1 MNRLKRRI
9 LVVLFG
15 IIYALGLNISAV
27 TAQSQSTI
35 ASPEKTDAPRPVDQ
49 GWHVDVAPYL
59 WFPGINGTVGALD
72 HESSVHV
79 TARDVL
85 SNFNFGLMGAVET
98 RYNRIIIPVDFM
110 WVRLKDTKGIPI
122 TDDVESVN
130 VKINEDIF
138 TPKVGYRVI
147 DNRRFKTDALF
158 GLRYWH
164 LGTTLTLQP
173 TQISNGYYG
182 AANWVDAVAGGRF
195 QAFLTPK
202 FSLTIG
208 GDAGGGGSGTR
219 LDYQVVGLLGYKVK
233 RLTLLGG
240 WRYLVIHK
248 TPNDHAFA
256 DLAMTGVL
264 LGVVIPV
271 K

>member
-1 MNRLKRRI
+1 MYLRKHRI
-9 LVVLFG
+9 LVAFFCT
-15 IIYALGLNISAV
+15 ICALGLNLSAA
-27 TAQSQSTI
+27 TAQSQSAM
-35 ASPEKTDAPRPVDQ
+35 ASPEKTDAPEPANQ
-49 GWHVDVAPYL
+49 GWHADVAPYL

-72 HESSVHV
+72 HDSSVHV

-85 SNFNFGLMGAVET
+85 SNFNFGLMGAVEI
-98 RYNRIIIPVDFM
+98 RYNRIILPVDFM

-122 TDDVESVN
+122 TDAVESVN

-138 TPKVGYRVI
+138 TPKVGYRIV
-147 DNRRFKTDALF
+147 DKSRFKTDALF

-164 LGTTLTLQP
+164 LGTTLTLHP

-182 AANWVDAVAGGRF
+182 AANWVDGLAGARF

-202 FSLTIG
+202 LTLTIG

-219 LDYQVVGLLGYKVK
+219 LDYQAVGLLGYKVK
-233 RLTLLGG
+233 KLTLLGG

-248 TPNDHAFA
+248 TPNGNAFA
-256 DLAMTGVL
+256 DLGMTGVV